1 MNMKKVLAVV
11 SGFALMLTMALP
23 GALAE
28 STDSEPVTAEASNHT
43 ETCSEDCTD
52 AECSC
57 GCHLFNRVM
66 GCETLDD
73 LWTMIEAVTDEEWS
87 VLTEEENAQIDAKI
101 TAMEPAPEPEV
112 VLVQEDVEETVPS
125 EIESQT
131 VDYTNVA
138 PFGAPVI
145 GGQE

>member
-28 STDSEPVTAEASNHT
+28 STDSEPAAEAATHI

-57 GCHLFNRVM
+57 GCHLFERIM

-73 LWTMIEAVTDEEWS
+73 LWTMIEAATDEEWS

-112 VLVQEDVEETVPS
+112 VLVQEAVEETVPS

>member
-1 MNMKKVLAVV
+1 MNMKKELAVD

-28 STDSEPVTAEASNHT
+28 STDSEPAAEAATHI

-57 GCHLFNRVM
+57 GCHLFERIM

-112 VLVQEDVEETVPS
+112 VLVQEAVEETVPS